1 MSKIYVF
8 HGVNL
13 HLLGVREPDIY
24 GKTSLEELDKKL
36 TTMGEE
42 NGALVECRQ
51 TNHEGEMI
59 DWVTSLKPTDF
70 LILNPAAWTHS
81 SYALFDALK
90 GVQVP
95 TLEVHLSNIHARESF
110 RSNSLITGACLGQI
124 SGLGTDSYLLAMAY
138 AIEFQKHAQNEGV
151 KTTEATNDSL

>member
-1 MSKIYVF
+1 MSKIFVF

-13 HLLGVREPDIY
+13 HLLGAREPEIY
-24 GKTSLEELDKKL
+24 GRTSLKDLNAKL
-36 TTMGEE
+36 TSMGEE
-42 NGALVECRQ
+42 NEVVVECRQ

-70 LILNPAAWTHS
+70 LIINPAAWTHS
-81 SYALFDALK
+81 SYALLDSLK
-90 GVQVP
+90 AVSTP

-110 RSNSLITGACLGQI
+110 RSHSLITAACLGQI

-138 AIEFQKHAQNEGV
+138 AIEFQKHRQNDEV
-151 KTTEATNDSL
+151 KPSEVKNDSV